1 MTDFSPAVFGPPALR
16 VGTAEREQAAEALGK
31 HFTAGRL
38 DVDEYDDRVARAYA
52 AKTTADLSVLFTDLP
67 QTAPIRPPTPQ
78 TPPRPPRAFVP
89 VALISVLILAV
100 VLAATTHIFP
110 FFIFPLFFFLFVRS
124 RRRGF
129 NPAYRRY

>member
-16 VGTAEREQAAEALGK
+16 VGTAEREQAAESLGK

-52 AKTTADLSVLFTDLP
+52 AKTTADLSALFTDLP
-67 QTAPIRPPTPQ
+67 QPTPIRPAAPP
-78 TPPRPPRAFVP
+78 PAPRPPRAFVP
-89 VALISVLILAV
+89 VALISMLILAV

-129 NPAYRRY
+129 NPGYRRY